1 MSEEERQRERKESK
15 SRRCGSKSV
24 WVRGGKGA
32 SGQESE
38 SERKQASKYT
48 GKIEWESMRVRDESP
63 RMFVRVLRDWEGTR
77 G

>member
-1 MSEEERQRERKESK
+1 M
-15 SRRCGSKSV
+15 

-38 SERKQASKYT
+38 SERKQANKYT
-48 GKIEWESMRVRDESP
+48 GKIGWESMRVRDESP
-63 RMFVRVLRDWEGTR
+63 RMFVRVLRDWEPTR